1 MASGA
6 AGARAAVLPV
16 AVTRPSYFEWRAQLE
31 AEAGRWRLST
41 LLLGVAC
48 LALIALLVF
57 QASRPAPVYFFTG
70 ARDIAIG
77 GLARADRVPPELVEG
92 FASQV
97 ALVFGNLMPT
107 TARQSYDRMRSF
119 MTPSLQRQLAA
130 QAAADLQSI
139 EERQL
144 STGFTVRDSVV
155 IASAGHQ
162 WTVRVSGRRLSWSR
176 AALMSEEDIAYEFD
190 IVRARPS
197 EANPAG
203 LAITRVSMGRPSES
217 PQRPAPEPGPK
228 S

>member
-1 MASGA
+1 MA
-6 AGARAAVLPV
+6 VM
-16 AVTRPSYFEWRAQLE
+16 RPSYFEWRAQLE
-31 AEAGRWRLST
+31 AEAGRWRVSA

-57 QASRPAPVYFFTG
+57 QASRPAPVYFFAG
-70 ARDIAIG
+70 SRGMAVG
-77 GLARADRVPPELVEG
+77 GLARADRVPPELVEA

-97 ALVFGNLMPT
+97 ALVFGNLMPA
-107 TARQSYDRMRSF
+107 TARQSYDRMRVH

-144 STGFTVRDSVV
+144 STSFTVRDSLVV
-155 IASAGHQ
+155 AATADR
-162 WTVRVSGRRLSWSR
+162 WTVRVSGHRLSWSR
-176 AALMSEEDIAYEFD
+176 ATLMTEEDIAYEFD

-197 EANPAG
+197 DANPAG
-203 LAITRVSMGRPSES
+203 LVIARVSVGRP
-217 PQRPAPEPGPK
+217 PKPAPSTAPDQN

>member
-1 MASGA
+1 
-6 AGARAAVLPV
+6 V
-16 AVTRPSYFEWRAQLE
+16 ALTRPSYFEWRAELE
-31 AEAGRWRLST
+31 AEAGRWRVSA

-70 ARDIAIG
+70 SRGLAIG
-77 GLARADRVPPELVEG
+77 GLARADRVPPELVEA
-92 FASQV
+92 FASQIT
-97 ALVFGNLMPT
+97 LVFGNLMPA
-107 TARQSYDRMRSF
+107 TARQSYSRMRAH

-144 STGFTVRDSVV
+144 STSFTVRDSVV
-155 IASAGHQ
+155 VASADDQ
-162 WTVRVSGRRLSWSR
+162 WTVQVLGHRLSWSR
-176 AALMSEEDIAYEFD
+176 ASLMSEEDIAYEFD

-197 EANPAG
+197 DANPAG
-203 LAITRVSMGRPSES
+203 LVIARMSVGRPPE
-217 PQRPAPEPGPK
+217 PARRPAPQPAPGQN

>member
-1 MASGA
+1 M
-6 AGARAAVLPV
+6 
-16 AVTRPSYFEWRAQLE
+16 RPSYFEWRAQLE
-31 AEAGRWRLST
+31 AEAGRWRVSA

-48 LALIALLVF
+48 LGLIALLVF
-57 QASRPAPVYFFTG
+57 QASRPAPVYFFAG
-70 ARDIAIG
+70 SRGMAVG
-77 GLARADRVPPELVEG
+77 GLARADRVPPELVEA

-107 TARQSYDRMRSF
+107 TARQSYERMRVH

-144 STGFTVRDSVV
+144 STSFTVRDSLLV
-155 IASAGHQ
+155 AATADR

-176 AALMSEEDIAYEFD
+176 ATLMTEEDIAYEFD
-190 IVRARPS
+190 IVRTRPS
-197 EANPAG
+197 DANPAG
-203 LAITRVSMGRPSES
+203 LAIARVSVGRP
-217 PQRPAPEPGPK
+217 PRPAPSTAPDQN